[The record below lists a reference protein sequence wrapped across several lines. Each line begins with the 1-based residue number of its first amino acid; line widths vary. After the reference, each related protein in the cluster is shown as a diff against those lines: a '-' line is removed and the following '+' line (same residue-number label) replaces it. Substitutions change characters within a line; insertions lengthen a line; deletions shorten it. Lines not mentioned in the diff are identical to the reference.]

1 VDTFGSGIAL
11 QALQSV
17 PGGRFIGEPVK
28 ILIID
33 DHALFRAG
41 LRMLLS
47 TIGHNVVCLE
57 AGTIADALALIA
69 QRTDLQLCLLDLTLK
84 NEQALGAIHKIK
96 EIAPQISVVVVSGSD
111 DNDTISRCIDAGA
124 MSFISKSATPD
135 VLRQALGHI
144 LKGAVYLPHQINS
157 AMDDA
162 PQNPLTPRQ
171 QQVLQALS
179 RGLPNKLIARELN
192 LSENTVKEHIA
203 AVFAAL
209 GVRNRTEA
217 VIKASRLQLQELPAT
232 VRG

>member
-1 VDTFGSGIAL
+1 M
-11 QALQSV
+11 
-17 PGGRFIGEPVK
+17 K

-47 TIGHNVVCLE
+47 TIGNNVQCLE
-57 AGTIADALALIA
+57 AGSIAGALALIA
-69 QRTDLQLCLLDLTLK
+69 QHPDIQLCLLDLTLK
-84 NEQALGAIHKIK
+84 NEHGLEAIQRIK
-96 EIAPQISVVVVSGSD
+96 EVAPQVAVVVVSGSD
-111 DNDTISRCIDAGA
+111 DNDTISSCIDAGA
-124 MSFISKSATPD
+124 MSFIPKSATPD
-135 VLRQALGHI
+135 VLKQALRHI
-144 LKGAVYLPHQINS
+144 LKGAVYLPDQITS
-157 AMDDA
+157 AVDSSA
-162 PQNPLTPRQ
+162 RAAQLTPRQ

-192 LSENTVKEHIA
+192 LSENTIKEYIA

-217 VIKASRLQLQELPAT
+217 VIKASRLQLREFPAT

>member
-1 VDTFGSGIAL
+1 L
-11 QALQSV
+11 
-17 PGGRFIGEPVK
+17 K

-47 TIGHNVVCLE
+47 TIGRNVICLE

-69 QRTDLQLCLLDLTLK
+69 QHADLQLCLLDLTLK
-84 NEQALGAIHKIK
+84 NEQAIGAIHRIK
-96 EIAPQISVVVVSGSD
+96 EIAPQVSVVVVSGAD
-111 DNDTISRCIDAGA
+111 DNDTISSCIDAGA

-135 VLRQALGHI
+135 VLKQALGHI
-144 LKGAVYLPHQINS
+144 LEGAVYLPDQINS
-157 AMDDA
+157 AMGNA
-162 PQNPLTPRQ
+162 PLSPLTPRQ

-179 RGLPNKLIARELN
+179 RGLPNKLIARELS

-217 VIKASRLQLQELPAT
+217 VIKASRLHLQELPAT

>member
-162 PQNPLTPRQ
+162 PQSPLTPRQ

>member
-1 VDTFGSGIAL
+1 
-11 QALQSV
+11 
-17 PGGRFIGEPVK
+17 VK

-47 TIGHNVVCLE
+47 TIGQNVACLE
-57 AGTIADALALIA
+57 AGTIADALALIT
-69 QRTDLQLCLLDLTLK
+69 QHSDLQLCLLDLTLK
-84 NEQALGAIHKIK
+84 NEQAIGAIKGIK
-96 EIAPQISVVVVSGSD
+96 EIAPQVAVVVVSGSD
-111 DNDTISRCIDAGA
+111 DNDTISSCIDAGA

-135 VLRQALGHI
+135 VLKQALGHI
-144 LKGAVYLPHQINS
+144 LKGAVYLPDQINS
-157 AMDDA
+157 AMDRT
-162 PQNPLTPRQ
+162 PLSPLTPRQ

-179 RGLPNKLIARELN
+179 RGLPNKLIARELS

-217 VIKASRLQLQELPAT
+217 VIKASRLQLQEFAAA
-232 VRG
+232 VRE

>member
-1 VDTFGSGIAL
+1 
-11 QALQSV
+11 
-17 PGGRFIGEPVK
+17 VK

-69 QRTDLQLCLLDLTLK
+69 HHADLQLCLLDLALK
-84 NEQALGAIHKIK
+84 NEHGLEAIHRIK
-96 EIAPQISVVVVSGSD
+96 EVAPQVAVVVLSGSD
-111 DNDTISRCIDAGA
+111 DNNTISSCIDAGA

-144 LKGAVYLPHQINS
+144 LKGAVYLPDQINS
-157 AMDDA
+157 AMGNA
-162 PQNPLTPRQ
+162 PLSPLTPRQ

-179 RGLPNKLIARELN
+179 RGLPNKLIARELS

-217 VIKASRLQLQELPAT
+217 VIKASRLQLQGLPAM

>member
-1 VDTFGSGIAL
+1 MRKQPPRWVDDVCGLCSPSGTTISCTPPIA
-11 QALQSV
+11 
-17 PGGRFIGEPVK
+17 GEPVN

-69 QRTDLQLCLLDLTLK
+69 QRADLQLCLLDLTLK

-111 DNDTISRCIDAGA
+111 DNDTISSCIDAGA

-162 PQNPLTPRQ
+162 PQSPLTPRQ

-179 RGLPNKLIARELN
+179 RRLPHTVIA
-192 LSENTVKEHIA
+192 
-203 AVFAAL
+203 
-209 GVRNRTEA
+209 
-217 VIKASRLQLQELPAT
+217 
-232 VRG
+232 